1 MFILFISFILIWL
14 FHFYSGFRGP
24 FKVAKGGI
32 IVPGVPSVQRG
43 YWGRVCD
50 SLCYD
55 VLALCK
61 INFRTLCF
69 VNKILKI
76 ITPYSLFISH
86 TKMPIV
92 FRSGRSTNY
101 IARKPA
107 IKTSKSSFSR
117 VSHVWVQTTKH
128 WQKPVTSNS
137 KIIYDAEMN

>member
-1 MFILFISFILIWL
+1 MFILLISFILIWL

-61 INFRTLCF
+61 TLNFRMLCF
-69 VNKILKI
+69 VNKIFEK

-86 TKMPIV
+86 TKMSIV
-92 FRSGRSTNY
+92 FRSVHELYCTKACYKNKQKFFLTSEPCMSSNY
-101 IARKPA
+101 ETLT
-107 IKTSKSSFSR
+107 KTC
-117 VSHVWVQTTKH
+117 
-128 WQKPVTSNS
+128 
-137 KIIYDAEMN
+137 D